1 MTGEVIGQEERYFYY
16 TTLNAGGEGIAQT
29 QTPVTVD
36 IVDGRL
42 TFSSESPADLAIC
55 NLDGKLMAT
64 AQQVCSYSMQLTAGM
79 YVVTVNGESRKFRI

>member
-1 MTGEVIGQEERYFYY
+1 MKNYFFLSVLISL
-16 TTLNAGGEGIAQT
+16 TASLNAQ
-29 QTPVTVD
+29 PVD
-36 IVDGRL
+36 
-42 TFSSESPADLAIC
+42 ESPADLTIC